1 MSLIKL
7 VENGE
12 VYEVSFP
19 YDEHIVSMIK
29 EVPGRQW
36 HPNSKI
42 WTIGKDRLGFF
53 LKQLEGT
60 IYADKVDV
68 ISSEHINE
76 NATLDST
83 NAIPNVNIDK
93 VQTYCQAGSDLYP
106 HQKDFLKWALYRQ
119 HTRKDMSGFILADEP
134 GLGKAVS
141 LDTKIYTPDGFKLM
155 KDIHVGD
162 TVFDERGEYCK
173 VLKEFYHESLNMYR
187 VTFNDGKSIICCEDH
202 LWQFRDQD
210 GVTKVWPT
218 KKIISGSQYGT
229 KNIDRKE
236 TIKTYYIPKC
246 NPIKFEAKPVP
257 IDPWVL
263 GVLLGDGSIIYH
275 VGFSTTDEHILSCM
289 RQKLFDNHEIVQTT
303 SDIDYNIVN
312 SSRCS
317 KKDSNLY
324 IKHLRDLGLFGCNSH
339 NKFIPDIYKYN
350 SVEVRT
356 KLLQGI
362 MDTAGYAT
370 KSHENCH
377 IYSTVSRRLADDV
390 TFLVESLGG
399 TVHERPNKSTY
410 NGKVFDSWELVI
422 RIDDPTMLYTLPRKL
437 NRSRVRKYKP
447 RRNFESIEYVGTMPG
462 KCITVDSPSHL
473 YVCEH
478 FIVTHNTI
486 ETMNLALYNKR
497 NSMFEHCLIVCCV
510 NTAKYNWYDDI
521 LKHTNGKYHPYIL
534 GSRKRRDGSIRQKDL
549 ASKDKLADLQTGH
562 MFGDVNEPLLPYFLI
577 TNIESFR
584 VRNGKHMPFTKQ
596 VINMILEGHIN
607 MIALDEIH
615 KNASPS
621 STQGKQL
628 LNIKKKTGDKCM
640 WIPITGTPIVSRPTD
655 VFTPLKLIGKATC
668 RDYYSW
674 CQQYCIYG
682 GFGDKEVV
690 GYKNI
695 GQLKYLL
702 QGNMLRRLKS
712 EVLDLPPIIFND
724 VFVENSKYQSKLYKS
739 VLEDVQA
746 NKESILSSV
755 NPMSALLR
763 LRQVNGSPELVDD
776 ELKVDSQYPSMNA
789 KLSKLFELLYEIVSR
804 GEKVVIFSNWV
815 APLRTLYKFIHKQ
828 YSVSVYTGTLS
839 DSEREAQ
846 KQKFMNDDSCEILL
860 GTIGA
865 AGVSHTFTVAQNV
878 IFYDEPWTY
887 ADKQQAWER
896 VHRIGT
902 KGTIN
907 VYTLITRNTVDD
919 SVHDIVYNK
928 KHISNYIVDGQIDL
942 KSNPALFDLLLSDTV
957 RRLN

>member
-7 VENGE
+7 IENGE

-36 HPNSKI
+36 HPSSKI

-83 NAIPNVNIDK
+83 NAIPNVSIDK
-93 VQTYCQAGSDLYP
+93 VQTYCQEGSDLYP

-134 GLGKAVS
+134 GLGK
-141 LDTKIYTPDGFKLM
+141 
-155 KDIHVGD
+155 
-162 TVFDERGEYCK
+162 
-173 VLKEFYHESLNMYR
+173 
-187 VTFNDGKSIICCEDH
+187 
-202 LWQFRDQD
+202 
-210 GVTKVWPT
+210 
-218 KKIISGSQYGT
+218 
-229 KNIDRKE
+229 
-236 TIKTYYIPKC
+236 
-246 NPIKFEAKPVP
+246 
-257 IDPWVL
+257 
-263 GVLLGDGSIIYH
+263 
-275 VGFSTTDEHILSCM
+275 
-289 RQKLFDNHEIVQTT
+289 
-303 SDIDYNIVN
+303 
-312 SSRCS
+312 
-317 KKDSNLY
+317 
-324 IKHLRDLGLFGCNSH
+324 
-339 NKFIPDIYKYN
+339 
-350 SVEVRT
+350 
-356 KLLQGI
+356 
-362 MDTAGYAT
+362 
-370 KSHENCH
+370 
-377 IYSTVSRRLADDV
+377 
-390 TFLVESLGG
+390 
-399 TVHERPNKSTY
+399 
-410 NGKVFDSWELVI
+410 
-422 RIDDPTMLYTLPRKL
+422 
-437 NRSRVRKYKP
+437 
-447 RRNFESIEYVGTMPG
+447 
-462 KCITVDSPSHL
+462 
-473 YVCEH
+473 
-478 FIVTHNTI
+478 TI

-534 GSRKRRDGSIRQKDL
+534 GSRKKRDGSIRQKDL

-584 VRNGKHMPFTKQ
+584 VRNGKHMPFTEQ

-746 NKESILSSV
+746 NKESILSSI

-776 ELKVDSQYPSMNA
+776 ELEVDSQYPSMNA

-957 RRLN
+957 RR

>member
-19 YDEHIVSMIK
+19 YDEHIVSMVK

-36 HPNSKI
+36 HPNSKL

-76 NATLDST
+76 NATLDAT
-83 NAIPNVNIDK
+83 MTIPDVNIDK
-93 VQTYCQAGSDLYP
+93 VRTYCQEGSDLYP

-119 HTRKDMSGFILADEP
+119 HAKKDMNGFILADEP
-134 GLGKAVS
+134 GLGK
-141 LDTKIYTPDGFKLM
+141 
-155 KDIHVGD
+155 
-162 TVFDERGEYCK
+162 
-173 VLKEFYHESLNMYR
+173 
-187 VTFNDGKSIICCEDH
+187 
-202 LWQFRDQD
+202 
-210 GVTKVWPT
+210 
-218 KKIISGSQYGT
+218 
-229 KNIDRKE
+229 
-236 TIKTYYIPKC
+236 
-246 NPIKFEAKPVP
+246 
-257 IDPWVL
+257 
-263 GVLLGDGSIIYH
+263 
-275 VGFSTTDEHILSCM
+275 
-289 RQKLFDNHEIVQTT
+289 
-303 SDIDYNIVN
+303 
-312 SSRCS
+312 
-317 KKDSNLY
+317 
-324 IKHLRDLGLFGCNSH
+324 
-339 NKFIPDIYKYN
+339 
-350 SVEVRT
+350 
-356 KLLQGI
+356 
-362 MDTAGYAT
+362 
-370 KSHENCH
+370 
-377 IYSTVSRRLADDV
+377 
-390 TFLVESLGG
+390 
-399 TVHERPNKSTY
+399 
-410 NGKVFDSWELVI
+410 
-422 RIDDPTMLYTLPRKL
+422 
-437 NRSRVRKYKP
+437 
-447 RRNFESIEYVGTMPG
+447 
-462 KCITVDSPSHL
+462 
-473 YVCEH
+473 
-478 FIVTHNTI
+478 TI

-534 GSRKRRDGSIRQKDL
+534 GSRKKRDGSIRQKDL
-549 ASKDKLADLQTGH
+549 ASKDKLADLETGH
-562 MFGDVNEPLLPYFLI
+562 MFGDVNEPPLPYFLI

-584 VRNGKHMPFTKQ
+584 VRNGKHMPFTEQ
-596 VINMILEGHIN
+596 VISMILDGHIN
-607 MIALDEIH
+607 MMALDEIH
-615 KNASPS
+615 KNVSPS

-655 VFTPLKLIGKATC
+655 VFIPLKLIGKATC

-682 GFGDKEVV
+682 GFGDKEVI

-724 VFVENSKYQSKLYKS
+724 VFVENTKYQSKLYKS

-746 NKESILSSV
+746 NKESILSSL

-860 GTIGA
+860 GTVGA

-957 RRLN
+957 RR